1 MDWHTRTAVQEYDV
15 DAFEKEAMNKIGLIE
30 QIYPRYRTTYYN
42 HIFSGGYSAGYY
54 AYLWAEVLDA
64 DAFESFV
71 QNGIF
76 DPATANAF
84 RTKMLSKGNTKDAME
99 LFKDFKGAEPSVTPL
114 LKSRGLL

>member
-1 MDWHTRTAVQEYDV
+1 MN
-15 DAFEKEAMNKIGLIE
+15 AFEAESMKQIGLIKE
-30 QIYPRYRTTYYN
+30 IYPRYCTTYYN

-71 QNGIF
+71 ENGIF
-76 DPATANAF
+76 DPETAKAF
-84 RTKMLSKGNTKDAME
+84 REKMLSKGNTRDAME